1 MKTGLLRTASK
12 ATALE
17 REWRGGQ
24 GQLYNMTRTT
34 HAGYRPLLF
43 ASRRRDRAGMFHH
56 REVGV
61 MGRRRRRGTGLSFSF
76 AAIRRCWMH
85 SQSSRAAHLSLFEEG
100 NTQYYL
106 LFQWRHLFA
115 ISDLQMTEPALDSCI
130 TRWQILCPAAAASSF
145 NLYNFRCLFFFPLL
159 SRSLAERA
167 VVAAAEMS
175 LSILFLS
182 DEILSR
188 ISSRRPAT
196 GTRRLDALIH
206 PDAKMLDALRSD
218 VWPRRR
224 RHTKIINELRF
235 ISGRPAGTYAVTR

>member
-1 MKTGLLRTASK
+1 M
-12 ATALE
+12 
-17 REWRGGQ
+17 
-24 GQLYNMTRTT
+24 
-34 HAGYRPLLF
+34 P
-43 ASRRRDRAGMFHH
+43 
-56 REVGV
+56 
-61 MGRRRRRGTGLSFSF
+61 
-76 AAIRRCWMH
+76 
-85 SQSSRAAHLSLFEEG
+85 SS
-100 NTQYYL
+100 
-106 LFQWRHLFA
+106 
-115 ISDLQMTEPALDSCI
+115 
-130 TRWQILCPAAAASSF
+130 SSF
-145 NLYNFRCLFFFPLL
+145 FIQSIQLPLPLFFFPLL

>member
-1 MKTGLLRTASK
+1 MTLASQGGKSCAQQQQLLHSIYTTSVAS
-12 ATALE
+12 
-17 REWRGGQ
+17 
-24 GQLYNMTRTT
+24 
-34 HAGYRPLLF
+34 
-43 ASRRRDRAGMFHH
+43 
-56 REVGV
+56 
-61 MGRRRRRGTGLSFSF
+61 
-76 AAIRRCWMH
+76 
-85 SQSSRAAHLSLFEEG
+85 
-100 NTQYYL
+100 
-106 LFQWRHLFA
+106 
-115 ISDLQMTEPALDSCI
+115 
-130 TRWQILCPAAAASSF
+130 
-145 NLYNFRCLFFFPLL
+145 FFFHY
-159 SRSLAERA
+159 SLAERA